1 MKPRVRTTVVEDCDG
16 NEIAG
21 FAVGPA
27 GFTSF
32 GAERVDSIAFE
43 ALLTAAYQQGVAR
56 KQERNPNIKPTEL
69 DRQRAIHALRRCG
82 IEVK

>member
-1 MKPRVRTTVVEDCDG
+1 MTAIFRTTVEDCDG
-16 NEIAG
+16 NEVAG

-32 GAERVDSIAFE
+32 VTERADSIAIE
-43 ALLTAAYQQGVAR
+43 ALLAAAYQRGEAG
-56 KQERNPNIKPTEL
+56 KQERKNVVPTEL
-69 DRQRAIHALRRCG
+69 DRQRAIRALRRCG

>member
-1 MKPRVRTTVVEDCDG
+1 MRVTIRTTVVEDCDG

-21 FAVGPA
+21 FVVGPG

-32 GAERVDSIAFE
+32 VSERANSVVLE
-43 ALLTAAYQQGVAR
+43 ALLAAAYERGVAR
-56 KQERNPNIKPTEL
+56 KQERNPNVKPTEL
-69 DRQRAIHALRRCG
+69 DRQRAIRALRRCG

>member
-1 MKPRVRTTVVEDCDG
+1 MTAIFRTTVEDCDG
-16 NEIAG
+16 NEVAG

-32 GAERVDSIAFE
+32 VTECADSIAIE
-43 ALLTAAYQQGVAR
+43 ALLAAAYQRGVAR
-56 KQERNPNIKPTEL
+56 KQERNPNVKPTEL